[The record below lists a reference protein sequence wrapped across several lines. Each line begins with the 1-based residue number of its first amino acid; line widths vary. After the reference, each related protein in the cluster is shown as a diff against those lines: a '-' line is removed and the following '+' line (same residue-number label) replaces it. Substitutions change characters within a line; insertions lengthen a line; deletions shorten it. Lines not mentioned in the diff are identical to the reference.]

1 MTAENKFITLTGG
14 VGGAKL
20 ASGLAA
26 VLAPQQLLIV
36 ANTGDDF
43 EHLGLTICPDLD
55 SVMYALAGINDTQR
69 GWGVKNESWQFL
81 DALEQ
86 LNGDT
91 WFQLGDRDLAT
102 HVMRSQMLASGNSL
116 SQATQRLTE
125 ALAIKHRLVPMSDQ
139 AVRTFVKT
147 ANGDLPF
154 QQYFVAERCEP
165 VVSGFYFNGVEKASP
180 QADIVRWL
188 GDEQLCGVIIC
199 PSNPFVSVDPI
210 LALPGL
216 RAALTA
222 AKTPVVA
229 VSPLIA
235 GRAIKGP
242 AAKMLVELDMPC
254 DALGVAQHYQGLATL
269 FVLDEADAALA
280 PAIQALGM
288 ETLVTQTLMR
298 TAGDRQALAQTVIDA
313 VS

>member
-1 MTAENKFITLTGG
+1 MKTEGKFIALTGG

-26 VLAPQQLLIV
+26 VLAPEQLLIV

-55 SVMYALAGINDTQR
+55 SVMYALAGINDSRR
-69 GWGVKNESWQFL
+69 GWGVKHESWQFL
-81 DALEQ
+81 DALKQ
-86 LNGDT
+86 LNGET

-102 HVMRSQMLASGNSL
+102 HVMRTHMMAGGSSL
-116 SQATQRLTE
+116 SQATLRLTE
-125 ALAIKHRLVPMSDQ
+125 ALGVRHRLVPMSDQ
-139 AVRTFVKT
+139 TIRTFVKT
-147 ANGDLPF
+147 AQGELPF
-154 QQYFVAERCEP
+154 QQYFVAQRCEP
-165 VVSGFYFNGVEKASP
+165 VVTGFHFDGAEQASV
-180 QADIVRWL
+180 QADLARWL

-216 RAALTA
+216 RTTLAAMEI
-222 AKTPVVA
+222 PVLA

-235 GRAIKGP
+235 GRTIKGP
-242 AAKMLVELDMPC
+242 AAKMMAELDMPR
-254 DALGVAQHYQGLATL
+254 DSLGVAQHYLGLVTQ

-288 ETLVTQTLMR
+288 QTLVTPTLMR
-298 TAGDRQALAQTVIDA
+298 TARDRQALAHTLVDA
-313 VS
+313 LS

>member
-1 MTAENKFITLTGG
+1 MNPEAKFVALTGG

-26 VLAPQQLLIV
+26 VLSPEQLLIV

-69 GWGVKNESWQFL
+69 GWGVRNESWHFL
-81 DALEQ
+81 NALEQ
-86 LNGDT
+86 LHGET

-102 HVMRSQMLASGNSL
+102 HVMRSQLVAGGSSL
-116 SQATQRLTE
+116 SQATRRMTE
-125 ALAIKHRLVPMSDQ
+125 ALAIEHRLVPMSDQ
-139 AVRTFVKT
+139 PVRTVVKT

-165 VVSGFYFNGVEKASP
+165 VVSGFYFSGVDAAST
-180 QADIVRWL
+180 QADVTQWL
-188 GDEQLCGVIIC
+188 NDAALCGVIIC

-216 RAALTA
+216 RALLTA
-222 AKTPVVA
+222 TKTPLVA

-242 AAKMLVELDMPC
+242 AAKMMAELDMPC
-254 DALGVAQHYQGLATL
+254 DALGVAQHYQGFATL
-269 FVLDEADAALA
+269 FVLDEADASLA
-280 PAIQALGM
+280 PAIEALGM
-288 ETLVTQTLMR
+288 QTLVTQTLMR
-298 TAGDRQALAQTVIDA
+298 TAGDRQALAQTVVDA